1 MENWQSWMISTV
13 VVLIGMVAKFLLEIY
28 LPEFRREK
36 VNIKRTGIN
45 TFMTILLLYL
55 FGKTAFR
62 LYTEPWTQELE
73 IYTLFQAFLFI
84 GFVSF
89 LVIMRTFRKFFDDS
103 EKDAEG
109 KGQSAK
115 ESQSRILMQ

>member
-1 MENWQSWMISTV
+1 MENWQSWMISTI

-28 LPEFRREK
+28 LPEIRREK
-36 VNIKRTGIN
+36 INIKRTGIN
-45 TFMTILLLYL
+45 TFMTLLLLYL

-62 LYTEPWTQELE
+62 LFTEPWTQELE

-89 LVIMRTFRKFFDDS
+89 LVIMRIFRKFFDDS
-103 EKDAEG
+103 ENDGES

-115 ESQSRILMQ
+115 ESQTRILMQ

>member
-1 MENWQSWMISTV
+1 MENWQSWIISTV

-36 VNIKRTGIN
+36 INIKRTGIN

-62 LYTEPWTQELE
+62 LFTEPWTQELE
-73 IYTLFQAFLFI
+73 IFTLFQSFLFI
-84 GFVSF
+84 AFVSF
-89 LVIMRTFRKFFDDS
+89 LVIMRIFRKFFEDTENDS
-103 EKDAEG
+103 EQS
-109 KGQSAK
+109 GQSAK

>member
-1 MENWQSWMISTV
+1 MENWQSWMISTI

-28 LPEFRREK
+28 LPEYKREK
-36 VNIKRTGIN
+36 INIKRTGIN
-45 TFMTILLLYL
+45 TFMTLLLLYL

-89 LVIMRTFRKFFDDS
+89 LVIMRIFRQFFDDN
-103 EKDAEG
+103 EKDAQS

-115 ESQSRILMQ
+115 ESQTRILMQ